1 MNGLTL
7 LAYCLIAHQQPS
19 QVGPENGSLLL
30 VGGGVTPEIGRQFI
44 VLAGGVEVP
53 MVVIPTA
60 GGATEY
66 SQQTPVSQLL
76 RQLGAKQV
84 EVVHTNDRELASN
97 LDFVQPLVT
106 AKGVFFEGGRQWRL
120 VDAYQGTR
128 TEQMFWQVL
137 ERGGVIGG
145 SSAGATIQGSFL
157 ARGDTRHNQIM
168 VGDHQQGFGFLKN
181 VTVDQHTLARN
192 RHYDMFQI
200 LQERPELLGL
210 SIDEMT
216 GIVVAGDQFEV
227 IGESYV
233 LVYDGGFWSRE
244 GWSMKKLPPSNS
256 LFYFLKPGDR
266 YDMAKRIVVDR

>member
-7 LAYCLIAHQQPS
+7 LVCCLMAYQQS
-19 QVGPENGSLLL
+19 IQVGPANGRLLL
-30 VGGGVTPEIGRQFI
+30 VGGGVTPNIGQQFI
-44 VLAGGVEVP
+44 ALAGGIESP
-53 MVVIPTA
+53 IVVIPTA

-66 SQQTPVSQLL
+66 GQQTPIAQLL
-76 RQLGAKQV
+76 RQLGASQV
-84 EVVHTNDRELASN
+84 EVLHTVNPKVADSQ
-97 LDFVQPLVT
+97 DFVQPLVK
-106 AKGVFFEGGRQWRL
+106 AKGVFFEGGRQWRI
-120 VDAYQGTR
+120 VDAYQGTK

-145 SSAGATIQGSFL
+145 ASAGATIQGSFL

-168 VGDHQQGFGFLKN
+168 LGDHQRGFGFLKN
-181 VTVDQHTLARN
+181 VTIDQHTLARN

-200 LQERPELLGL
+200 LQERTELLGL

-216 GIVVAGDQFEV
+216 GIVVTGDQFEV

-244 GWSMKKLPPSNS
+244 GWSMKMLPQDKD
-256 LFYFLKPGDR
+256 LFYFLRAGDR
-266 YDMAKRIVVDR
+266 YNLAKRKVVER

>member
-7 LAYCLIAHQQPS
+7 LVYCLIAQDQPS
-19 QVGPENGSLLL
+19 QVRPDNGSLLL

-44 VLAGGVEVP
+44 ALAGGVEVP

-60 GGATEY
+60 GGAAEY

-97 LDFVQPLVT
+97 LEFVQPLVT

-256 LFYFLKPGDR
+256 LFYFLKAGDR
-266 YDMAKRIVVDR
+266 YDMAKRRVVDR

>member
-7 LAYCLIAHQQPS
+7 LVYCLIAHQQPS
-19 QVGPENGSLLL
+19 QVGPDNGSLLL

-44 VLAGGVEVP
+44 ALAGGVEVP

-60 GGATEY
+60 GGAAEY

-84 EVVHTNDRELASN
+84 EVVHTNDRELASS

-192 RHYDMFQI
+192 RHYDMFQNF
-200 LQERPELLGL
+200 QERPELLGL

-256 LFYFLKPGDR
+256 LFYFLKAGDR

>member
-7 LAYCLIAHQQPS
+7 LVYCLIAHQQPS
-19 QVGPENGSLLL
+19 QVGPDNGSLLL

-44 VLAGGVEVP
+44 ALAGGVEVP

-84 EVVHTNDRELASN
+84 EVVHTNDRELASS

-256 LFYFLKPGDR
+256 LFYFLKAGDR

>member
-7 LAYCLIAHQQPS
+7 LVYCLIAHQQPS
-19 QVGPENGSLLL
+19 QVGPDNGSLLL

-44 VLAGGVEVP
+44 ALAGGVEVP

-60 GGATEY
+60 GGAAKY

-256 LFYFLKPGDR
+256 LFYFLKAGDR

>member
-7 LAYCLIAHQQPS
+7 LVYCLIAHQQPS

-44 VLAGGVEVP
+44 ALAGGVEVP

-60 GGATEY
+60 GGAAEY

-256 LFYFLKPGDR
+256 LFYFLKAGDR

>member
-7 LAYCLIAHQQPS
+7 LVYCLIAHQQPS

-44 VLAGGVEVP
+44 ALAGGVEVP

-60 GGATEY
+60 GGAAEY

-97 LDFVQPLVT
+97 LEFVQPLVT

-256 LFYFLKPGDR
+256 LFYFLKAGDR

>member
-7 LAYCLIAHQQPS
+7 LVYCLIAHQQPS
-19 QVGPENGSLLL
+19 QVGPDNGSLLL
-30 VGGGVTPEIGRQFI
+30 VGGGGTPEIGRQFI
-44 VLAGGVEVP
+44 ALAGGVEVP

-60 GGATEY
+60 GGAAEY

-76 RQLGAKQV
+76 RQLGAKQG
-84 EVVHTNDRELASN
+84 EVVHTNDRELASS
-97 LDFVQPLVT
+97 LDFVQPLAT

-256 LFYFLKPGDR
+256 LFYFLKAGDR

>member
-7 LAYCLIAHQQPS
+7 LVYCLIAHQQPS

-44 VLAGGVEVP
+44 ALAGGVEVP

-60 GGATEY
+60 GGAAEY

-97 LDFVQPLVT
+97 LEFVQPLVT

-256 LFYFLKPGDR
+256 SFYFLKAGDR

>member
-7 LAYCLIAHQQPS
+7 LVYCLIAHQQPS

-44 VLAGGVEVP
+44 ALAGGVEVP

-84 EVVHTNDRELASN
+84 EVVHTNDRELASS

-168 VGDHQQGFGFLKN
+168 VGDHQQGFGFLKK

-256 LFYFLKPGDR
+256 LFYFLKAGDR

>member
-7 LAYCLIAHQQPS
+7 LVYYLIAHQQPTL
-19 QVGPENGSLLL
+19 VGPENGSLLL
-30 VGGGVTPEIGRQFI
+30 VGGGVTPEIGRQFMA
-44 VLAGGVEVP
+44 LAGGIEVP
-53 MVVIPTA
+53 IVVIPTA
-60 GGATEY
+60 GEATEY
-66 SQQTPVSQLL
+66 SQQTPISQLL

-84 EVVHTNDRELASN
+84 EVLHTNDRELANSP
-97 LDFVQPLVT
+97 DFIQPLVT

-137 ERGGVIGG
+137 EGGGVIGG

-181 VTVDQHTLARN
+181 VAVDQHTLARN

-216 GIVVAGDQFEV
+216 GIVVIGDQFQV
-227 IGESYV
+227 VGESYV

-244 GWSMKKLPPSNS
+244 GWSMKRLPPSNS
-256 LFYFLKPGDR
+256 RFYFLRVGDR
-266 YDMAKRIVVDR
+266 YDMAERKVR

>member
-7 LAYCLIAHQQPS
+7 LVYCLIAHQQPS
-19 QVGPENGSLLL
+19 QVGPDNGSLLL

-44 VLAGGVEVP
+44 ALAGGVEVP

-60 GGATEY
+60 GGAAEY

-97 LDFVQPLVT
+97 LDFVEPLVR

-181 VTVDQHTLARN
+181 VTVAQHTLARN

-200 LQERPELLGL
+200 LQERPDLLGL
-210 SIDEMT
+210 SLDEMT
-216 GIVVAGDQFEV
+216 GIVVAGDQFEM

-256 LFYFLKPGDR
+256 LFYFLKAGDR

>member
-7 LAYCLIAHQQPS
+7 LVYCLIAHQQPS
-19 QVGPENGSLLL
+19 QVGPDNGSLLL

-44 VLAGGVEVP
+44 ALAGGVEVP

-60 GGATEY
+60 GGAAEY

-84 EVVHTNDRELASN
+84 EVVHTNDRELASS

-192 RHYDMFQI
+192 RHYDMFHI

-256 LFYFLKPGDR
+256 LFYFLKAGDR

>member
-7 LAYCLIAHQQPS
+7 LVYCLIAHQQPS
-19 QVGPENGSLLL
+19 QVGPDNGSLLL

-256 LFYFLKPGDR
+256 LFYFLKAGDR

>member
-7 LAYCLIAHQQPS
+7 LVYCLIAHQQPS
-19 QVGPENGSLLL
+19 QVGPDNGSLLL

-44 VLAGGVEVP
+44 ALAGGVEVP

-256 LFYFLKPGDR
+256 LFYFLKAGDR

>member
-7 LAYCLIAHQQPS
+7 LVYCLIAHQQPS
-19 QVGPENGSLLL
+19 QVGPDNGSLLL

-44 VLAGGVEVP
+44 ALAGGVEVP

-60 GGATEY
+60 GGTAEY

-84 EVVHTNDRELASN
+84 EVVHTNDRELASS

-256 LFYFLKPGDR
+256 LFYFLKAGDR

>member
-7 LAYCLIAHQQPS
+7 LVYCLIAHQQPS
-19 QVGPENGSLLL
+19 QVGPDNGSLLL

-44 VLAGGVEVP
+44 ALAGGVEVP

-60 GGATEY
+60 GGAAEY

-84 EVVHTNDRELASN
+84 EVVHTNDRELASS
-97 LDFVQPLVT
+97 LDFVQPLVI

-256 LFYFLKPGDR
+256 LFYFLKAGDR

>member
-7 LAYCLIAHQQPS
+7 LVYCLIAHQQPS

-44 VLAGGVEVP
+44 ALAGGVEVP
-53 MVVIPTA
+53 MVVIPTG

-97 LDFVQPLVT
+97 RDFVQPLVT

-157 ARGDTRHNQIM
+157 ARGDTHHNQIM
-168 VGDHQQGFGFLKN
+168 VEDHQQGFGVLKN

-256 LFYFLKPGDR
+256 LFYFLKAGDR

>member
-7 LAYCLIAHQQPS
+7 LVYCLIAHQQPS

-44 VLAGGVEVP
+44 ALAGGVEVP

-60 GGATEY
+60 GGAAEY

-84 EVVHTNDRELASN
+84 EVVHTNDRELASS

-210 SIDEMT
+210 SIDEKT

-244 GWSMKKLPPSNS
+244 GWSTKRLPPGNN
-256 LFYFLKPGDR
+256 LFYFLRAGDK
-266 YDMAKRIVVDR
+266 YDMAKRKMVDR

>member
-19 QVGPENGSLLL
+19 QVGPDNGSLLL

-44 VLAGGVEVP
+44 ALAGGVEVP

-60 GGATEY
+60 GGAAEY

-84 EVVHTNDRELASN
+84 EVVHTNDRELANN

-200 LQERPELLGL
+200 LQERPESLGL

-256 LFYFLKPGDR
+256 LFYFLKAGDR

>member
-7 LAYCLIAHQQPS
+7 LVYCLIAHQQPS
-19 QVGPENGSLLL
+19 QVGPDNGSLLL

-44 VLAGGVEVP
+44 ALAGGVEVP

-60 GGATEY
+60 GGAAEY

-200 LQERPELLGL
+200 LQQRPELLGL

-256 LFYFLKPGDR
+256 LFYFLKAGDR

>member
-7 LAYCLIAHQQPS
+7 LVYCLIAHQQPS
-19 QVGPENGSLLL
+19 QVGPDNGSLLL

-44 VLAGGVEVP
+44 ALAGGVEVP

-233 LVYDGGFWSRE
+233 LAIRWRILVSGRLVNE
-244 GWSMKKLPPSNS
+244 KAT
-256 LFYFLKPGDR
+256 
-266 YDMAKRIVVDR
+266 AKQ

>member
-7 LAYCLIAHQQPS
+7 LVYCLIAHQQPS

-44 VLAGGVEVP
+44 ALAGGVEVP

-210 SIDEMT
+210 SIDEIT
-216 GIVVAGDQFEV
+216 GIVVGGDQFEV

-244 GWSMKKLPPSNS
+244 GWSMKRLPPSNS
-256 LFYFLKPGDR
+256 LFYFLKAGDR

>member
-7 LAYCLIAHQQPS
+7 LVYCLIAHQQPS
-19 QVGPENGSLLL
+19 QVGPDNGSLLL

-44 VLAGGVEVP
+44 ALAGGVEVP

-60 GGATEY
+60 GGAAEY

-84 EVVHTNDRELASN
+84 EVVHTNDRELASS

-168 VGDHQQGFGFLKN
+168 VGDHQQGFGFLRN

-256 LFYFLKPGDR
+256 LFYFLKAGDR

>member
-7 LAYCLIAHQQPS
+7 LVYYLIAHQQPTL
-19 QVGPENGSLLL
+19 VGPENGSLLL
-30 VGGGVTPEIGRQFI
+30 VGGGVTPEIGRQFMA
-44 VLAGGVEVP
+44 LAGGIEVP
-53 MVVIPTA
+53 IVVIPTA
-60 GGATEY
+60 GEATEY
-66 SQQTPVSQLL
+66 SQQTPISQLL

-84 EVVHTNDRELASN
+84 EVLHTNDRELANSP
-97 LDFVQPLVT
+97 DFIQPLVK

-128 TEQMFWQVL
+128 TEQMFWQIL

-181 VTVDQHTLARN
+181 VAVDQHTLARN

-216 GIVVAGDQFEV
+216 GIVVTGDQFQV
-227 IGESYV
+227 VGESYV

-244 GWSMKKLPPSNS
+244 GWSMIRLPPSNS
-256 LFYFLKPGDR
+256 RFYFLRAGDR
-266 YDMAKRIVVDR
+266 YDMAERKVVDR

>member
-7 LAYCLIAHQQPS
+7 LVYCLIAHQQPS

-44 VLAGGVEVP
+44 ALAGGVEVP

-60 GGATEY
+60 GGAAEY

-97 LDFVQPLVT
+97 LDFVQPLAT

-256 LFYFLKPGDR
+256 LFYFLKAGDR

>member
-1 MNGLTL
+1 M
-7 LAYCLIAHQQPS
+7 AYQQS
-19 QVGPENGSLLL
+19 IQVGPANGSLLL
-30 VGGGVTPEIGRQFI
+30 VGGGVTPNMGQQFI
-44 VLAGGVEVP
+44 ALAGGVESP

-60 GGATEY
+60 GGVTEY
-66 SQQTPVSQLL
+66 DQQTPIAQLL
-76 RQLGAKQV
+76 RQLGASQV
-84 EVVHTNDRELASN
+84 EVLHTVNPEVADSQ
-97 LDFVQPLVT
+97 DFIQPLVK

-120 VDAYQGTR
+120 VDAYQGTK

-157 ARGDTRHNQIM
+157 ARGDTGHNQIM
-168 VGDHQQGFGFLKN
+168 LGDHQQGFGFLKN
-181 VTVDQHTLARN
+181 VTIDQHTLARN

-216 GIVVAGDQFEV
+216 GIVVTGDQFEV

-244 GWSMKKLPPSNS
+244 GWSMKVLPQKN
-256 LFYFLKPGDR
+256 LFYFLRVGDR
-266 YDMAKRIVVDR
+266 YDMAERRVVER

>member
-7 LAYCLIAHQQPS
+7 LVYCLIAHQQPS
-19 QVGPENGSLLL
+19 QVGPDNGSLLL

-44 VLAGGVEVP
+44 ALAGGVEVP

-60 GGATEY
+60 GGAAEY
-66 SQQTPVSQLL
+66 NQQTPVSQLL

-84 EVVHTNDRELASN
+84 EVVHTNDRELASS

-256 LFYFLKPGDR
+256 LFYFLKAGDR

>member
-7 LAYCLIAHQQPS
+7 LVYCLIAHQQPS
-19 QVGPENGSLLL
+19 QVGPDNGSLLL

-192 RHYDMFQI
+192 RHYDMFHI

>member
-7 LAYCLIAHQQPS
+7 LVYCLIAHQQPS
-19 QVGPENGSLLL
+19 QVGPDNGSLLL

-44 VLAGGVEVP
+44 ALAGGVEVP

-60 GGATEY
+60 GGAAEY

-145 SSAGATIQGSFL
+145 SSAGATIQGSFV
-157 ARGDTRHNQIM
+157 ARGDTRHYQIM

-256 LFYFLKPGDR
+256 LFYFLKAGDR